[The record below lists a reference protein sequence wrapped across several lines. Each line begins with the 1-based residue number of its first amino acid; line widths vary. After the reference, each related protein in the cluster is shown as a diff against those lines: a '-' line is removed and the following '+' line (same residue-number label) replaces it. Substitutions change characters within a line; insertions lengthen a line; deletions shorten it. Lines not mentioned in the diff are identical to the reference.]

1 MNKFLAITHN
11 ALIFDIYFGE
21 NVRASDTGF
30 FLSTICGARRNKCMP
45 SPNMPH
51 RRSTACKKETPSPKS
66 RPTMSSSLPQPLN
79 VHISTHPCVR
89 AKLSQLRSK
98 DCNAR
103 ETKALIHEIALIVGC
118 EALAT
123 GLQTIQSG
131 TVSLLY
137 FPPPDCISTPHIH
150 CKLLDES

>member
-1 MNKFLAITHN
+1 M
-11 ALIFDIYFGE
+11 
-21 NVRASDTGF
+21 AS
-30 FLSTICGARRNKCMP
+30 LNQ
-45 SPNMPH
+45 
-51 RRSTACKKETPSPKS
+51 
-66 RPTMSSSLPQPLN
+66 LPFN
-79 VHISTHPCVR
+79 VHISQHPCVR

-103 ETKALIHEIALIVGC
+103 ETKALVNEIAIIVGC

-137 FPPPDCISTPHIH
+137 FIPSFIIYAPIYDGRWETDRYHPG
-150 CKLLDES
+150 